1 METADF
7 HGYTDIPTTWGHM
20 GYAVVTIYD
29 GDLNLDTNRKGL
41 WEELSRPVLVW
52 TDLQKEF
59 HVYNWALPWISFAPS
74 VKRASCFYL
83 CFFVQVSRHGYTYG
97 IAILSFSRKNPFWGQ
112 NTYWTFVYGWHSW
125 HSQHQVLFPL
135 LQTMTRAQWSMCIFY
150 NSVLLVTVQFEILFY
165 QVL

>member
-59 HVYNWALPWISFAPS
+59 HVYN
-74 VKRASCFYL
+74 
-83 CFFVQVSRHGYTYG
+83 
-97 IAILSFSRKNPFWGQ
+97 
-112 NTYWTFVYGWHSW
+112 
-125 HSQHQVLFPL
+125 
-135 LQTMTRAQWSMCIFY
+135 
-150 NSVLLVTVQFEILFY
+150 
-165 QVL
+165 